1 MKCSNGNALGLDGV
15 PIESCRIM
23 IDTDTNTETNIQDY
37 LTLLVG
43 SIMVKVY
50 HKVGVVEYRTEIC

>member
-43 SIMVKVY
+43 SIMVKV
-50 HKVGVVEYRTEIC
+50 